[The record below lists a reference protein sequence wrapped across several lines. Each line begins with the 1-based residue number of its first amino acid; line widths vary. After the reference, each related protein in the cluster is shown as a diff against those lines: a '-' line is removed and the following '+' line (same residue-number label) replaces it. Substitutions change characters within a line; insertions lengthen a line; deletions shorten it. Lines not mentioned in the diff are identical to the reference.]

1 MGKKIRLT
9 ESELINLIK
18 ETVKKHLTEGYHSE
32 NITIDKYT
40 YGGKENEIAVDSGSK
55 VYVYEIIYTE
65 LNPFSSCK
73 SKEDNCKVN
82 FRDVSQEGDNLLIN
96 RWVKNGNVDPISVN
110 FEDIKG
116 LNQGNNIE
124 KYTGLGTVYLN
135 KTYERNSTQY

>member
-1 MGKKIRLT
+1 MGKKIMLT

-96 RWVKNGNVDPISVN
+96 RWVKNGNVDPISVS